1 MQVHVSWWYSFMSS
15 CNIHSKVT
23 LLMFTS
29 KIWKYKCHLP
39 WYKMWNTLKHRNDYI
54 CTILINP
61 ILIKINQFFHP
72 EIIFD
77 KYCSLFEIISDEYC
91 SSFINKFY
99 SDYFIMFLLFYFIFQ
114 KSCTFLKIFF
124 MCIIVNQICTTYWYL
139 YTKYEYTC
147 TSVFDVVDFKQVL
160 YYAIGKHVHV
170 WYLFFITWRRL
181 QMKQKFI
188 DLFLVLVNQFSF
200 IQTWY
205 ISMPLFHRS
214 MYTF

>member
-1 MQVHVSWWYSFMSS
+1 
-15 CNIHSKVT
+15 
-23 LLMFTS
+23 
-29 KIWKYKCHLP
+29 
-39 WYKMWNTLKHRNDYI
+39 MWNTLKHRNDYI

-61 ILIKINQFFHP
+61 ILIINQFFHP

-77 KYCSLFEIISDEYC
+77 KYCSLFEIISDDDC
-91 SSFINKFY
+91 SSFMNKFY
-99 SDYFIMFLLFYFIFQ
+99 SDYFIMFLLFYFSEKLYIFENIFYVYNC
-114 KSCTFLKIFF
+114 KSKYVLHIDI
-124 MCIIVNQICTTYWYL
+124 CIPNTN
-139 YTKYEYTC
+139 TC

-170 WYLFFITWRRL
+170 WNLFFITWRRL
-181 QMKQKFI
+181 LMKQKFI

-205 ISMPLFHRS
+205 ISMPSFHRS

>member
-1 MQVHVSWWYSFMSS
+1 MQIHVSWWYSFMPSR
-15 CNIHSKVT
+15 NIHSKVT
-23 LLMFTS
+23 LLMFTIS
-29 KIWKYKCHLP
+29 KIWKYKGNLP

-61 ILIKINQFFHP
+61 ILIINQFFLWQ
-72 EIIFD
+72 ILLFIW
-77 KYCSLFEIISDEYC
+77 KYLWWILLFIYEQVLFRLFYYV
-91 SSFINKFY
+91 FIV
-99 SDYFIMFLLFYFIFQ
+99 LFYFSEKLYIFENIFYVYNC
-114 KSCTFLKIFF
+114 KSKYVLHIDI
-124 MCIIVNQICTTYWYL
+124 CIPNTN
-139 YTKYEYTC
+139 TC

-170 WYLFFITWRRL
+170 WNLFFITWRRL
-181 QMKQKFI
+181 LMKQKFI

-205 ISMPLFHRS
+205 ISMPSFHRS

>member
-1 MQVHVSWWYSFMSS
+1 
-15 CNIHSKVT
+15 
-23 LLMFTS
+23 MFTIS
-29 KIWKYKCHLP
+29 KIWKNKGNLP

-61 ILIKINQFFHP
+61 ILIINQFFLWQ
-72 EIIFD
+72 ILLFIW
-77 KYCSLFEIISDEYC
+77 KYLWWILLFIYEQVLFRLFYYV
-91 SSFINKFY
+91 FIV
-99 SDYFIMFLLFYFIFQ
+99 LFYFSEKLYIFENIFYVYNC
-114 KSCTFLKIFF
+114 KSKYVLHIDI
-124 MCIIVNQICTTYWYL
+124 CIPNTN
-139 YTKYEYTC
+139 TC

-170 WYLFFITWRRL
+170 WNLFFITWRRL
-181 QMKQKFI
+181 LMKQKFI

-205 ISMPLFHRS
+205 ISMPSFHRS